1 MDDAAGTLTAD
12 TNTVTMDMDVH
23 VVQGQKKQEQHEQ
36 PMPREDEE
44 GEEIDDDLLS
54 EDQSGNVVADLL
66 YDSSAGAAGAGAAAM
81 GVIDHCE
88 DKTRSAPSTSS
99 SAAAPSSSSSIS
111 STALTIAEATE
122 LLETAVALPVP
133 DSNGSKEKRIKAVG
147 KALVALEAAH
157 AAEGVSEGT
166 VRGLPLHQQA
176 SEVIAAWRATL
187 TFGSDVD
194 ACSLRDDNWY
204 AGTLLAVRDSSSTS
218 PGKKTAAAGSSKSWE
233 VKFKRFASSHNERFA
248 QTGPEL
254 MRLYPLGSYTGPKPV
269 SQRVLA
275 EKRQLAQEARDREA
289 ARRLKE
295 VSFVQP
301 TLPSVVGTT
310 RSGRAVRSVNATINS
325 AGPVSKRA
333 KKGDGK
339 KKKQCA
345 HGEEDEGGK
354 KEGEKEEEAERE
366 QQQGNHIDTG
376 GNDQNDWV
384 CGTCEEMERSE
395 GDRLVLCDGL
405 CKRSFHQSCLGLS
418 SEEVEAL
425 ETWLCDQ
432 CLEKEHTCFVC
443 GDTGKDDGAV
453 DGVHKC
459 MKGSCGKFYHAHC
472 VSQLPNT
479 VVSKQQQE
487 QLLQQHYDHQEGG
500 KEEGAGEVKFKFICP
515 MHVCDLCG
523 KGRESGVNRRELYPC
538 WMCPKAYHL
547 NCIPPSCKYHEYLLL
562 CPEHSEEMDLPR
574 LPGWGEEEGEEEAL
588 VGDGRCRGMEGWE
601 EKGERS
607 EGWLSLVLCSLL
619 PKGGRSCRPFRLPV
633 GLFDEVNSKPRPY
646 GQIPCLKYLC
656 KMPTREP
663 GPECQCVREC
673 GEGCLNRM
681 LHIECVG
688 VGGGEHGGEEGKKD
702 RYHNCNVGPACG
714 NRAFKNKEYIKH
726 QIFKEGGCGWGLK
739 TLEDVR
745 KGQLVFEYVG
755 EVIDEELLE
764 ARLQEHAREHPNDHN
779 MYIMELEK
787 GFYLDARTKGNA
799 SRFINHACAPNCEL
813 QKWTVKGV
821 THIGIMAVCDIRAG
835 TPLSYDYQFA
845 TNEEGKF
852 ACHCGAPTCRGT
864 LAPKENLTE
873 DEEMEALRTGSRT
886 DRKKLLELC
895 KKRERREMARK
906 EQAEKESAKRRNLT
920 SQYLPGDALL
930 EIRAGPPA
938 RFFRFAKVRAGEG
951 EEGRE
956 AEEGG
961 EGGMD
966 YLVEE
971 LVRVGMCSCSI
982 VVVSDTGR
990 PVAEQFF
997 PLLNPCSPY
1006 SSICLYIY
1014 LCIYIYRIRRSF

>member
-1 MDDAAGTLTAD
+1 MDAAATMTAD
-12 TNTVTMDMDVH
+12 NNTVAMDMDVH
-23 VVQGQKKQEQHEQ
+23 VAQEQQQQEQ
-36 PMPREDEE
+36 QQAEEDE
-44 GEEIDDDLLS
+44 EEIDDDALL
-54 EDQSGNVVADLL
+54 EDEEEEEASNVDASSAAAAAAAAGGAVAMEVADQ
-66 YDSSAGAAGAGAAAM
+66 
-81 GVIDHCE
+81 HE
-88 DKTRSAPSTSS
+88 DGTNAVPSTSS
-99 SAAAPSSSSSIS
+99 SAAASSSSSSS
-111 STALTIAEATE
+111 STTLTIAEAKE
-122 LLETAVALPVP
+122 LLETALALPVP
-133 DSNGSKEKRIKAVG
+133 DPKNAKGKRSKAVG

-157 AAEGVSEGT
+157 AAEGVGEDA
-166 VRGLPLHQQA
+166 VKLLPLHQQA
-176 SEVIAAWRATL
+176 CEVITAWRATL
-187 TFGSDVD
+187 TLGTDVD

-204 AGTLLAVRDSSSTS
+204 AGTLLAERPSSSSSSSAPS
-218 PGKKTAAAGSSKSWE
+218 PGKKTAAAAAAAAGTKSWE
-233 VKFKRFASSHNERFA
+233 VKFKRFANSHNEKFV

-254 MRLYPLGSYTGPKPV
+254 LRFFPLGSYTGPKPV

-275 EKRQLAQEARDREA
+275 EKRQRAQEAQDREE
-289 ARRLKE
+289 ARRLRE

-301 TLPSVVGTT
+301 TLPPVVGTT
-310 RSGRAVRSVNATINS
+310 RSGRAVRSENAAIVT
-325 AGPVSKRA
+325 AVPVAKRA
-333 KKGDGK
+333 KMENGK
-339 KKKQCA
+339 KKGGCCA
-345 HGEEDEGGK
+345 HGGDGGK
-354 KEGEKEEEAERE
+354 EEGKEEAEVGEE

-384 CGTCEEMERSE
+384 CGMCEEMEKSE

-425 ETWLCDQ
+425 ETWFCDQ

-459 MKGSCGKFYHAHC
+459 MKVNCGKFYHAHC
-472 VSQLPNT
+472 VSQLPNA

-487 QLLQQHYDHQEGG
+487 QQEGG
-500 KEEGAGEVKFKFICP
+500 GEEGVGGEVKFKFVCP

-523 KGRESGVNRRELYPC
+523 KGRESGKNRRELFPC

-562 CPEHSEEMDLPR
+562 CPEHSEEMELPR

-588 VGDGRCRGMEGWE
+588 GGGGGMEGWE
-601 EKGERS
+601 EGGERS
-607 EGWLSLVLCSLL
+607 EGWLSMVLTSLL
-619 PKGGRSCRPFRLPV
+619 PRGGREGGRGGVRPFRLPAA
-633 GLFDEVNSKPRPY
+633 LFDAVNSKPKPY

-656 KMPTREP
+656 KLPNKEP
-663 GPECQCVREC
+663 GPECQCVGEC

-688 VGGGEHGGEEGKKD
+688 GGGGGEGGGEEGKKE

-726 QIFKEGGCGWGLK
+726 QIFREGGCGWGLR

-755 EVIDEELLE
+755 EVIDDELLE

-813 QKWTVKGV
+813 QKWNVKGL
-821 THIGIMAVCDIRAG
+821 THIGIMAVCDIPAG

-852 ACHCGAPTCRGT
+852 ACHCGAPACRGT
-864 LAPKENLTE
+864 LAPKEHLTE
-873 DEEMEALRTGSRT
+873 DQEMEALRTGSKT
-886 DRKKLLELC
+886 DRKKLLEMC

-906 EQAEKESAKRRNLT
+906 EQAEKESAKKKNLT

-938 RFFRFAKVRAGEG
+938 RFFGFAKVKRERKG
-951 EEGRE
+951 GR
-956 AEEGG
+956 
-961 EGGMD
+961 EGGM
-966 YLVEE
+966 VC
-971 LVRVGMCSCSI
+971 VRI
-982 VVVSDTGR
+982 V
-990 PVAEQFF
+990 
-997 PLLNPCSPY
+997 L
-1006 SSICLYIY
+1006 
-1014 LCIYIYRIRRSF
+1014 